1 MLAKVFNKGQV
12 VIPAALRK
20 KFDIVIGERVNIIVE
35 EDGIKIMPVKKKVD
49 AKELFGVFHKYAGG
63 KPFLTEEE
71 IEKATEKN
79 LLKDLKMRN
88 IDTNVFLRFLVTD
101 REN

>member
-12 VIPAALRK
+12 VIPAVLRR
-20 KFDIVIGERVNIIVE
+20 KFDIVVGESVNIVVQ

-63 KPFLTEEE
+63 KPFPTEEE
-71 IEKATEKN
+71 IEKATEDEFVKGFEDE
-79 LLKDLKMRN
+79 KY
-88 IDTNVFLRFLVTD
+88 
-101 REN
+101 

>member
-20 KFDIVIGERVNIIVE
+20 KFGIMMGERVNIVVE

-49 AKELFGVFHKYAGG
+49 VKELFGIFHKYAKG

-71 IEKATEKN
+71 IEKATEEGFVKGF
-79 LLKDLKMRN
+79 KDEKY
-88 IDTNVFLRFLVTD
+88 
-101 REN
+101 